1 MFFSPYYRSQM
12 ESKSN
17 LEKTS
22 TPRRIAETPFAA
34 IDLSLPNNNN
44 QELMLHISKQ
54 CKILGD
60 SIAGALDKFLPN
72 FDQPTQKM
80 IPLLKELTELCQDQA
95 KASVVEDQLQALAT
109 TILEPVEELK
119 PIQDRLL
126 ATVEEEIRS
135 LFKTSVTSE
144 SIETL
149 NMNQNVILKELR
161 KINDNDSTG
170 WIAKIVENLKKVK

>member
-1 MFFSPYYRSQM
+1 M

-34 IDLSLPNNNN
+34 IDLSLPNNNT

-80 IPLLKELTELCQDQA
+80 IPLLKKLTELCLDQA

-126 ATVEEEIRS
+126 ASVEEEIRS

-149 NMNQNVILKELR
+149 NMNQNVILTELR
-161 KINDNDSTG
+161 KINDNDSTD
-170 WIAKIVENLKKVK
+170 WIAKIVENLKKVE